1 MEIDLRVVRQ
11 KFTDVLDG
19 RLSREDADRWAYG
32 VLQQEEKGAVTYS
45 PPADKSRIWAGI
57 MYLYGIDA
65 KDSPDE
71 YLHTDEDIQVAMKA
85 KLD

>member
-1 MEIDLRVVRQ
+1 
-11 KFTDVLDG
+11 
-19 RLSREDADRWAYG
+19 
-32 VLQQEEKGAVTYS
+32 
-45 PPADKSRIWAGI
+45 

>member
-1 MEIDLRVVRQ
+1 MEIDLGVVRQ
-11 KFTDVLDG
+11 KFIDVLEG
-19 RLSREDADRWAYG
+19 RLSREDADRWAHT
-32 VLQQEEKGAVTYS
+32 VLRQDEMGAVTYS
-45 PPADKSRIWAGI
+45 PPSDKSRIWAGI

-71 YLHTDEDIQVAMKA
+71 YLHTDEDILLALKA